1 MLKLAILLL
10 FAAMLISLLA
20 AAGFLVRDGSQSQR
34 LLTSLTWRVS
44 LALVLLVLLV
54 YGFYSG
60 QLPA

>member
-10 FAAMLISLLA
+10 FAAMLVSLLA

>member
-20 AAGFLVRDGSQSQR
+20 AAGFLVSDGSRSQR
-34 LLTSLTWRVS
+34 VLTSLTWRVCI
-44 LALVLLVLLV
+44 AVVLLTLLL

-60 QLPA
+60 QLPD